1 VLTLKNQTK
10 VDFKK
15 AILLSLIFVAIEAS
29 PMGAHGMSSD
39 SQKLFAEAK
48 ARAEAEM
55 RELQIEHQ
63 KTLRDLIAKETIG
76 DDSRNSNQA
85 VAETTT
91 AEGGVRMTASV
102 SASESR

>member
-1 VLTLKNQTK
+1 MLTLNKNTK
-10 VDFKK
+10 SN
-15 AILLSLIFVAIEAS
+15 LSKITLAVIVCVGLQALPLRAQ
-29 PMGAHGMSSD
+29 GMSSD

-63 KTLRDLIAKETIG
+63 KNFRDLIAKETIG
-76 DDSRNSNQA
+76 DGSSKLNQA

-102 SASESR
+102 SANESR